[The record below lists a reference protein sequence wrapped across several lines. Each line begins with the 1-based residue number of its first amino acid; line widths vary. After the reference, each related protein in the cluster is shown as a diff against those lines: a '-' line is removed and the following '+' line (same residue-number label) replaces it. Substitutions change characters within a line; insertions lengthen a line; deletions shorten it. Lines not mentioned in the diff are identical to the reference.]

1 METYSIDV
9 REIPQ
14 ISRIGDKVYVI
25 HQYNSRTFTQKCQVC
40 DDTKKITYRGYEM
53 PCPYCVGGTYRSGN
67 LVRNTCTVYGLEV
80 EEFIVNSVVI
90 EGPDTKSAYAT
101 KNKGS
106 IISAPKV
113 AGVYAFTRRN
123 GSSSSIATVK
133 VPNGGLYLDP
143 EEKYILNALHLDS
156 FVFTTR
162 KKAEAAVSLLVGKE
176 KERLAEFN
184 AKYECSY
191 EYPFEEA
198 KK

>member
-9 REIPQ
+9 RGIPQ

-67 LVRNTCTVYGLEV
+67 LVRNVCTVYGLEV
-80 EEFIVNSVVI
+80 EEFIVNKIVI
-90 EGPDTKSAYAT
+90 AGPDTKSAYAT

-106 IISAPKV
+106 IINAPKV
-113 AGVYAFTRRN
+113 TGVYAFTRRN

-133 VPNGGLYLDP
+133 VPNSGIYLDQ
-143 EEKYILNALHLDS
+143 EEKYVLDALQLDS
-156 FVFTTR
+156 LVFTTR
-162 KKAEAAVSLLVGKE
+162 KKAEAAVALLVERE

-184 AKYECSY
+184 AKYECNY

>member
-1 METYSIDV
+1 
-9 REIPQ
+9 
-14 ISRIGDKVYVI
+14 
-25 HQYNSRTFTQKCQVC
+25 
-40 DDTKKITYRGYEM
+40 M

-67 LVRNTCTVYGLEV
+67 LVRNVCTVYGLEV
-80 EEFIVNSVVI
+80 EEFIVNKIVI

-106 IISAPKV
+106 IINAPKV

-123 GSSSSIATVK
+123 GSSSSIVTVK
-133 VPNGGLYLDP
+133 VPNSGIYLDQ
-143 EEKYILNALHLDS
+143 EDKYVLGVLQLDS
-156 FVFTTR
+156 LVFTTR
-162 KKAEAAVSLLVGKE
+162 KKAEAAVALLVERE

-184 AKYECSY
+184 AKYECNY